1 MKLCVI
7 VTAGKEVVKGEKEIK
22 VFTRRPDVIINN
34 RQKRIYYDKGERYA
48 WFWDMADSDS
58 FHRIVV
64 KITKTFEEDNDG

>member
-1 MKLCVI
+1 
-7 VTAGKEVVKGEKEIK
+7 